1 MGWRIL
7 FSFSF
12 IIHLVDFATEEC
24 LIFVASLPLCYD
36 RKLQPNPEIPE
47 TFSSSLMFSCYC
59 SRDGSICKSL
69 TGRLAPHKRNTFS
82 RVGIRKSV
90 LLLLEARFEVYEME
104 GKSDFSACEPT

>member
-1 MGWRIL
+1 MGTRIVKACFLGELRLNKNKVRSVGWRIL

-47 TFSSSLMFSCYC
+47 TFSSSLMFSC
-59 SRDGSICKSL
+59 
-69 TGRLAPHKRNTFS
+69 
-82 RVGIRKSV
+82 
-90 LLLLEARFEVYEME
+90 
-104 GKSDFSACEPT
+104 